1 MTDQTTFQTVF
12 AMLKKILQPYA
23 DKMVISND
31 VADEFYLNTPF
42 IMQNKKPMYF
52 GSVKINKNYVSFH
65 LMPVYVFPELLNE
78 LSPNLQKHM
87 QGKSCFN
94 FKTSD
99 TDLFNELSALVERG
113 FVKYQSAGFIK

>member
-12 AMLKKILQPYA
+12 AMLKKVLQPYV
-23 DKMVISND
+23 DKLVISND

-42 IMQNKKPMYF
+42 IMQNKKNMYF

-78 LSPNLQKHM
+78 LKPNLLKHM

-113 FVKYQSAGFIK
+113 FVKYQSAGFI